1 MVENT
6 NIRKAVVLGGTGLI
20 GGELIKLLV
29 KNSSYSEIR
38 ILGRRD
44 VDIASS
50 KIRFYKVDMENLQQ
64 HESLFEV
71 DVVFCCLGTTIK
83 TAGTKEAFRKVD
95 YDMVVNA
102 AKIAEKYIKNFILIS
117 SLGAN
122 ANASN
127 FYLKT
132 KGEVEKMVL
141 ESNIESISILRPS
154 ILYGNRVEKRSGEKI
169 GIAFMKFATPILQG
183 SLKKYRGIE
192 ATTVAEAMVIY
203 DLEEKKGKFIYESPE
218 IELKV

>member
-1 MVENT
+1 MN
-6 NIRKAVVLGGTGLI
+6 RKAVVLGGTGLI

-29 KNSSYSEIR
+29 KNNSYSEIR
-38 ILGRRD
+38 ILGRRN

-83 TAGTKEAFRKVD
+83 TAGTKEGFRKVD
-95 YDMVVNA
+95 YEMVMNA
-102 AKIAEKYIKNFILIS
+102 AKNAEKYVKKFILIS

-141 ESNIESISILRPS
+141 ETKIESISILRPS
-154 ILYGNRVEKRSGEKI
+154 ILYGNRVEKRSGEKV

-192 ATTVAEAMVIY
+192 ARTVAEAMVIY
-203 DLEEKKGKFIYESPE
+203 DLEEKKGKFIYESLE
-218 IELKV
+218 IENLVKNN